1 MNPHQELASQ
11 IQDLESR
18 LAWQDDTIDQLNSV
32 IREQWD
38 VVDRLLQRI
47 DALDERVRE
56 LEVSEG
62 GPAVTP
68 PPHY

>member
-1 MNPHQELASQ
+1 MTAQDTLSSQ

-18 LAWQDDTIDQLNSV
+18 LVWQDDTIDKLNAV

-38 VVDRLLQRI
+38 LVDRLVQRM
-47 DALDERVRE
+47 DALEERVRE
-56 LEVSEG
+56 LEISEG
-62 GPAVTP
+62 GPPVEP

>member
-1 MNPHQELASQ
+1 MTAPQDPSAQ

-18 LAWQDDTIDQLNSV
+18 LAWQDDTIDKLNAV

-38 VVDRLLQRI
+38 TVDRLKQRL
-47 DALDERVRE
+47 DALEERVRE
-56 LEVSEG
+56 LEISEG

>member
-1 MNPHQELASQ
+1 MSTHDDPRAQ

-18 LAWQDDTIDQLNSV
+18 LAWQDDTIDKLNAV
-32 IREQWD
+32 IGEQWGL
-38 VVDRLLQRI
+38 VDRLSQRL
-47 DALDERVRE
+47 DALEERVRE
-56 LEVSEG
+56 LEISEG

>member
-1 MNPHQELASQ
+1 
-11 IQDLESR
+11 
-18 LAWQDDTIDQLNSV
+18 
-32 IREQWD
+32 
-38 VVDRLLQRI
+38 LLQRI

>member
-38 VVDRLLQRI
+38 VVERLLQRI